1 MAESHTPTP
10 PGPQPQEDAARPGDG
25 ARAPAAEPG
34 LLAGRRILLGV
45 TGGIAAYKSCELIRL
60 LRAEGARVQAVMTRA
75 AREFIGPASLQ
86 ALTGSP
92 VFDDLWDPRV
102 ADGMAHIALSR
113 DADAI
118 VVAPATA
125 DFLGR
130 IANGL
135 CDDLLSTLVL
145 ARRNAQCPLLLAPA
159 MNVEMWMQPAVQ
171 RNVAQLRADGALLLG
186 PACGEQACG
195 ETGVGRMLE
204 PAALL
209 EEIIATF
216 QPRLLHGRRVLVTAG
231 PTYEAIDP
239 VRGITNRS
247 SGKMGYA
254 VARAAREAGA
264 AVTLVSGPTGLA
276 APHGVHR
283 IDVLSAEEMRAAV
296 LHAAGDADVF
306 VAVAAVAD
314 WRPESAAPRK
324 IKKAAGAPPALA
336 LVANPDIL
344 AEVARLA
351 EPPLCVGFA
360 AETENMI
367 DHARTKLQAKR
378 LAMVIANAAQDAI
391 GADDSALTIVDETR
405 ISALPRAPKLEQ
417 ARRIIAAI
425 AERLARTAAG
435 NVHGAGPPD
444 DR

>member
-1 MAESHTPTP
+1 MTESHPPTP
-10 PGPQPQEDAARPGDG
+10 PAPLAQAGAARPGVD
-25 ARAPAAEPG
+25 ARAASAEPG
-34 LLAGRRILLGV
+34 LLAGRTILLGV

-75 AREFIGPASLQ
+75 AREFIGPATLQ

-145 ARRNAQCPLLLAPA
+145 ARRNTQCPLLLAPA
-159 MNVEMWMQPAVQ
+159 MNVEMWAQPAVQ

-186 PACGEQACG
+186 PASGEQACG

-204 PAALL
+204 PAAIL
-209 EEIIATF
+209 EEIIAAF
-216 QPRLLHGRRVLVTAG
+216 QPRLLQGRRVLVTAG

-264 AVTLVSGPTGLA
+264 AVTLVSGPTRLA

-296 LHAAGDADVF
+296 LDAAGDADVF

-360 AETENMI
+360 AETEDMI
-367 DHARTKLQAKR
+367 DHARAKLQAKR

-391 GADDSALTIVDETR
+391 GADDSALSIVDETGIR
-405 ISALPRAPKLEQ
+405 ALPRAPKLEQ
-417 ARRIIAAI
+417 ARRIVAAI
-425 AERLARTAAG
+425 AERLAPTAA
-435 NVHGAGPPD
+435 
-444 DR
+444 

>member
-1 MAESHTPTP
+1 MAESHTPSLP
-10 PGPQPQEDAARPGDG
+10 SPLAREDAT
-25 ARAPAAEPG
+25 G

-45 TGGIAAYKSCELIRL
+45 TGGIAAYKACELVRL

-75 AREFIGPASLQ
+75 AREFLGPASLQ

-92 VFDDLWDPRV
+92 VYDDLWDARV

-125 DFLGR
+125 DFLGK

-145 ARRNAQCPLLLAPA
+145 ARRNARCALLLAPA
-159 MNVEMWMQPAVQ
+159 MNVEMWTQPAVQ
-171 RNVAQLRADGALLLG
+171 RNVAQLRADGAQLLG
-186 PACGEQACG
+186 PASGEQACG

-204 PAALL
+204 PAAIL
-209 EEIIATF
+209 EEIIAAF
-216 QPRLLHGRRVLVTAG
+216 QPKVLQGRRVLVTAG

-264 AVTLVSGPTGLA
+264 TVTLVSGPTGRA

-283 IDVLSAEEMRAAV
+283 IDVRSAEEMRTAV
-296 LHAAGDADVF
+296 LGAAGDTDVF

-314 WRPESAAPRK
+314 WRPEVAAPRK
-324 IKKAAGAPPALA
+324 IKKAAGAPPPLA

-360 AETENMI
+360 AETEDVI
-367 DHARTKLQAKR
+367 DHARAKLQAKR
-378 LAMVIANAAQDAI
+378 MAMVIANAAQDAI
-391 GADDSALTIVDETR
+391 GADESELAIVDETR
-405 ISALPRAPKLEQ
+405 IRALPRAPKLEQ

-425 AERLARTAAG
+425 AERLAPPAA
-435 NVHGAGPPD
+435 
-444 DR
+444 

>member
-1 MAESHTPTP
+1 MTESHTPSP
-10 PGPQPQEDAARPGDG
+10 PAPLAQAGAARPGVDAG
-25 ARAPAAEPG
+25 AAATEPG

-75 AREFIGPASLQ
+75 AREFIGPATLQ

-125 DFLGR
+125 DFLGK

-159 MNVEMWMQPAVQ
+159 MNVEMWAQPAVQ

-186 PACGEQACG
+186 PACGESGA
-195 ETGVGRMLE
+195 GRMLE
-204 PAALL
+204 PAAIL
-209 EEIIATF
+209 EEIIAAF
-216 QPRLLHGRRVLVTAG
+216 QPKLLQGRRVLVTAG

-276 APHGVHR
+276 APHGVRR

-296 LHAAGDADVF
+296 LDAAGDADVF

-324 IKKAAGAPPALA
+324 LKKAAGAPPALA

-344 AEVARLA
+344 AGVARLA

-360 AETENMI
+360 AETEDMI
-367 DHARTKLQAKR
+367 DHARAKLQAKR

-391 GADDSALTIVDETR
+391 GADDSALTIVDEAGIR
-405 ISALPRAPKLEQ
+405 ALPRAPKLEQ
-417 ARRIIAAI
+417 ARRIVAAI
-425 AERLARTAAG
+425 AERLAQTAA
-435 NVHGAGPPD
+435 
-444 DR
+444 